1 MHLWKCVG
9 STSIANSVYTS
20 LLEPQF
26 LLGSLSVGRMKYWS
40 QSFRG
45 VHFPLSLLLNWCTI
59 CCCVGDLFIFTWQA
73 LLFLQFSQTVR
84 IWLKLLFADFGSV
97 LEKAHRQRLLFTLFK
112 WGRVPISY
120 EKKIHS
126 FSFFSFLGTIPANY
140 VAWPT
145 GTETKSVTKTH
156 ADTEFQRTF

>member
-1 MHLWKCVG
+1 MCWMYLHCKFSLYIIAWAPISTWKPL
-9 STSIANSVYTS
+9 SRANEVLKPEFPWS
-20 LLEPQF
+20 
-26 LLGSLSVGRMKYWS
+26 SLS
-40 QSFRG
+40 FE
-45 VHFPLSLLLNWCTI
+45 FTLNWCTL
-59 CCCVGDLFIFTWQA
+59 CCCVGGLFIFTWQA

-84 IWLKLLFADFGSV
+84 IWLKLLLADFGSV

-120 EKKIHS
+120 EKKIPS